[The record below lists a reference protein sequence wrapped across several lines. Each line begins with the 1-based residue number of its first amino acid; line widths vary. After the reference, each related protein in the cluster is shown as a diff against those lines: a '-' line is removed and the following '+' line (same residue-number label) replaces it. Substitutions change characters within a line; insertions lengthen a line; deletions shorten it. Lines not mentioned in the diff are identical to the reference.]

1 MNLAVNCAVKA
12 DRAIR
17 CPICQRGRL
26 LNAAEHTDL
35 RSLFH
40 IDESPYELEAYAS
53 NHHLD
58 VVCFGHTHNPT
69 YYKKENTIF
78 PFPLSFYIR
87 LWYPYCGVIFYR
99 MLMGTFVLLQEKGD
113 FQ

>member
-35 RSLFH
+35 RSLQLFRPEQA
-40 IDESPYELEAYAS
+40 DRAQW
-53 NHHLD
+53 
-58 VVCFGHTHNPT
+58 
-69 YYKKENTIF
+69 F
-78 PFPLSFYIR
+78 PNARSAGSKSGLQSAR
-87 LWYPYCGVIFYR
+87 L
-99 MLMGTFVLLQEKGD
+99 K
-113 FQ
+113 